1 MGDLAT
7 WQIIAA
13 VFVLGFLFG
22 LGFWGAGLVVARL
35 WEAWDAR

>member
-1 MGDLAT
+1 MTDMPTWMLMLALL
-7 WQIIAA
+7 AS
-13 VFVLGFLFG
+13 GFLFG

>member
-1 MGDLAT
+1 MTDLPT
-7 WQIIAA
+7 WML
-13 VFVLGFLFG
+13 FVALFASGLFFG